1 MLYFGAV
8 TGHYGQWE
16 RVPAEEIQQQTSKG
30 KRKKKS
36 SWRWVVDAS
45 LLYGQ
50 MIKRVACPAEGVE
63 GHGESYVKSNARW

>member
-16 RVPAEEIQQQTSKG
+16 RMPAEEIQQQTSKG

-50 MIKRVACPAEGVE
+50 MIKRYARRKLRE
-63 GHGESYVKSNARW
+63 VKLEDRKSVV